1 MKTLINGIME
11 VSKIES
17 GDIKPHMELVDIKEV
32 LEEVWA
38 DLKEIARGKDIE
50 FKNIDRSI
58 EIKYDRQKLYTVLKN
73 LIHNSIKFSGESG
86 EISVE
91 VKEHKKF
98 LQIGIKDSGVG
109 IPAGEQ
115 DRVFERFYQTRGA
128 KRSGGSGYGLG
139 LSICKNIVRYFG
151 GDIWVESPT
160 LQDNRGCIVWFT
172 IPNPGSTKQ

>member
-98 LQIGIKDSGVG
+98 YK
-109 IPAGEQ
+109 
-115 DRVFERFYQTRGA
+115 
-128 KRSGGSGYGLG
+128 
-139 LSICKNIVRYFG
+139 
-151 GDIWVESPT
+151 
-160 LQDNRGCIVWFT
+160 
-172 IPNPGSTKQ
+172 